1 VKGSAEERAQRDR
14 RLIQRTAALL
24 SEDYPLDQLVSRL
37 CSALSA
43 DLEVELAVVALSLE
57 GDQALRVAGS
67 AGARAQ
73 DVAVGSQVA
82 DTTASHAAFVTGT
95 PLMLSTHDE
104 VGTYSRGCWSGA
116 ASVIAVPIAYGDRAL
131 GVLAV
136 FSAREHAFDELDLRL
151 LQAIGRYLGIAV
163 RNQRAEE
170 PPVRL
175 NSGRWLP
182 YAVTALA
189 VILLTAGVW
198 SYVQIRTAQLA
209 ASSRAFASSR
219 LAGAASNLSNHID
232 DSSQLAV
239 TATMLFTGM
248 PHDRSTVESTLTS
261 LLQSA
266 QSKSIFGVGVWY
278 QPNSFAPGVALYGPY
293 ATRVGNGPVRV
304 TYQWMSPAYDF
315 PSHPWYRLGIAAA
328 GNLAYTEPYFD
339 TDYVYVS
346 AVRAF
351 RDARG
356 RIAGVVTVDSI
367 LQQYEQVIGRSPMP
381 RSLLYVR
388 SPSGQV
394 IMTSEDDAFLAFA
407 RIRGVMP
414 RNVGKIPPA
423 VFDEFLTSRVGDDQE
438 TFTATLPTTQWVV
451 ALAVDRNVLFA
462 DVHRFRAMGVAVI
475 GALWALTLL
484 VLLSIWY
491 LRRQAGRS
499 MEAARRQI
507 ELTREVAERKKAE
520 ERLRERAFRDELT
533 RLPNRAFL
541 IGELGRALGAM
552 RVAGEGKFALL
563 FIDLDR
569 FNVIND
575 SLGHDTGDLL
585 LAEIAH
591 RLHALIG
598 ASGVAARLGGDEFVL
613 LVGDAGQA
621 EAVSL
626 AERILDALRNPFS
639 LSGHELFV
647 SASVGIALGSPNY
660 ALPEE
665 VLRDA
670 DAAMYEAKRAGRS
683 TYRIFDQTMH
693 ARALEALSME
703 TDLRWAL
710 TRNEIYAVYQPIISL
725 SDGRIAGFEALARW
739 KHPTRGIVSPDSF
752 IELAE
757 HTGLIVDIDE
767 RILSEVCA
775 QTRDWLEEFPDL
787 YFAVNASA
795 AHLARVDDLAGFRRI
810 IDAAAYPSSSL
821 RIELT
826 ETAVMESRGKAEEI
840 FGRLRELG
848 IGIMVDDFG
857 TGYSSLG
864 YLQRLPIEGLKVD
877 RSFVNGMMHDE
888 KASTIV
894 LAIQAIAQAL
904 RLRVICEGV
913 ERREELD
920 RLRAIGIEY
929 AQGFFFSPGVEAEKA
944 LEMLRAEPRTELK
957 RSLRV

>member
-1 VKGSAEERAQRDR
+1 VKASAEERAQRDR

-37 CSALSA
+37 CSALAA
-43 DLEVELAVVALSLE
+43 DLEVELAVVAFEEDSS
-57 GDQALRVAGS
+57 LRVAGS
-67 AGARAQ
+67 AGSRAK
-73 DVAVGSQVA
+73 DVAVGSAVA
-82 DTTASHAAFVTGT
+82 QTTASHTAYLTGT

-104 VGTYSRGCWSGA
+104 VSAYSQGCWNDA
-116 ASVIAVPIAYGDRAL
+116 ASLIAVPIAYGDRAL

-136 FSAREHAFDELDLRL
+136 FSEHEEAFDELDLRL

-170 PPVRL
+170 PAAQL
-175 NSGRWLP
+175 SAGRWLP
-182 YAVTALA
+182 FAVTIVAA
-189 VILLTAGVW
+189 AILTTVVW
-198 SYVQIRTAQLA
+198 SYVAIRSNQLA
-209 ASSRAFASSR
+209 SGARGFASSR
-219 LAGAASNLSNHID
+219 LAGIASNLSNYID
-232 DSSQLAV
+232 DSSQLSV

-248 PHDRSTVESTLTS
+248 PHDRSTVESTLVS

-278 QPNSFAPGVALYGPY
+278 QPGRFQSGVPFYGPY
-293 ATRVGNGPVRV
+293 ASRLGNGPVRL
-304 TYQWMSPAYDF
+304 TYQWMTPAYDY
-315 PSHPWYRLGIAAA
+315 PSHPWYRLGIAAG

-339 TDYVYVS
+339 TDHVYVT

-356 RIAGVVTVDSI
+356 KVAGVVTVDSI
-367 LQQYEQVIGRSPMP
+367 LQQYERAIGPTPMA
-381 RSLLYVR
+381 RALVYVR
-388 SPSGQV
+388 SHSGHV
-394 IMTSEDDAFLAFA
+394 ILTSEDKEFLAFA
-407 RIRGVMP
+407 RVRGVSA

-423 VFDEFLTSRVGDDQE
+423 VFDEFLASRAGNDEQ
-438 TFTATLPTTQWVV
+438 TFTLPLPTTGWTVS
-451 ALAVDRNVLFA
+451 LAVDRNVLFA
-462 DVHRFRAMGVAVI
+462 DTHRFRELGFAVI
-475 GALWALTLL
+475 AALWALIAI
-484 VLLSIWY
+484 VLTGISY

-499 MEAARRQI
+499 VEAERRHV
-507 ELTREVAERKKAE
+507 ELTREVVERKKAE

-541 IGELGRALGAM
+541 IGELGRALQ
-552 RVAGEGKFALL
+552 AGRLGGESRFALL
-563 FIDLDR
+563 FVDLDR

-591 RLHALIG
+591 RLHALA
-598 ASGVAARLGGDEFVL
+598 ASGFAARLGGDEFVL
-613 LVGDAGQA
+613 FVGDAGQA
-621 EAVSL
+621 EAVML
-626 AERILDALRNPFS
+626 AERILETLRNPFS
-639 LSGHELFV
+639 LSGHELFI
-647 SASVGIALGSPNY
+647 SASVGIALAKPYY

-683 TYRIFDQTMH
+683 TYRVFDQTMH

-710 TRNEIYAVYQPIISL
+710 TRNEIYAVYQPIVAVA
-725 SDGRIAGFEALARW
+725 DGRIVGFEALARW
-739 KHPTRGIVSPDSF
+739 KHPSRGIVSPDSF
-752 IELAE
+752 IGLAE

-767 RILSEVCA
+767 RILAEVCA
-775 QTRDWLEEFPDL
+775 HTKPWLDEFPDL
-787 YFAVNASA
+787 YVAVNASA

-810 IDAAAYPSSSL
+810 IDASAYPSASL

-864 YLQRLPIEGLKVD
+864 FLQRLPIEGLKVD
-877 RSFVNGMMHDE
+877 RSFVNAMMHDD

-904 RLRVICEGV
+904 KLRVICEGV
-913 ERREELD
+913 ETREELD
-920 RLRAIGIEY
+920 RLKAIGIEY
-929 AQGFFFSPGVEAEKA
+929 AQGFFFSAGVEAPQA
-944 LEMLRAEPRTELK
+944 LQMLRAEAQLELK
-957 RSLRV
+957 RSLRI